1 MIFHIALKDLRVT
14 FRDRK
19 ALIFMILMPLV
30 LIIIIGASFGSMF
43 ENQLRVEKFVIGV
56 WDKDTSVISGQFVN
70 DFLRGKMSSSF
81 ETYKINSTEEMNQKL
96 KSKKLSS
103 VIVIPKN
110 FSDDIHRNKQATFEI
125 KSNVDNQFNSLIVKM
140 STKGYAK
147 TFSIYNDASKVLAN
161 AFHKYNVRIEKSFN
175 GIDDNSAIIM
185 ELQKKSGM
193 EKLDFKELNQK
204 KNKVLSGIQF
214 YSTTMLVMF
223 MLFGATA
230 GTRLIIEER
239 ETRTLGRI
247 MCAKAAKSTLII
259 GKFLGL
265 LFICFVQALI
275 LILFTH
281 FVYSVDWG
289 ASIPGVLLVTLCS
302 TFAAAAF
309 GMFIAALSKSPGAAD
324 GFSQIFIQ
332 SFTLLSGGMVPIYVF
347 PPAMKVVAKFTL
359 NWWAVNGFQDI
370 MLGKGIADVIQYMG
384 VLIIMGI
391 VFLSIGIW
399 RFKTE

>member
-19 ALIFMILMPLV
+19 ALIFMLLMPLV
-30 LIIIIGASFGSMF
+30 LIIIIGSSFGSMF
-43 ENQLRVEKFVIGV
+43 ENELKVEKFVIGV
-56 WDKDTSVISGQFVN
+56 WDKDTSAMSGQFVN

-81 ETYKINSTEEMNQKL
+81 ETYKVNSTEEMNQKL

-103 VIVIPKN
+103 VIIIPEN
-110 FSDDIHRNKQATFEI
+110 FSEDIHRNKQAVFEI

-140 STKGYAK
+140 STNGYAK

-161 AFHKYNVRIEKSFN
+161 AFQKYNIP
-175 GIDDNSAIIM
+175 IDDNSAIIM
-185 ELQKKSGM
+185 ELQNKSGA
-193 EKLDFKELNQK
+193 EKLDFKEVNEK

-223 MLFGATA
+223 MLFGATS

-239 ETRTLGRI
+239 ETKTLGRI
-247 MCAKAAKSTLII
+247 MCAKASKSTLII

-281 FVYSVDWG
+281 FVYSVNWG
-289 ASIPGVLLVTLCS
+289 ASIPGLLLVTLCS

-309 GMFIAALSKSPGAAD
+309 GMFIAALAKSSGAAD
-324 GFSQIFIQ
+324 GLSQVFIQ
-332 SFTLLSGGMVPIYVF
+332 TFTLLSGGMVPIYVF
-347 PPAMKVVAKFTL
+347 PPVMKVIAKFTL
-359 NWWAVNGFQDI
+359 NWWAVNGFQDL

-399 RFKTE
+399 RFRTE